1 MTAERLPDTI
11 APTHDPARP
20 ASPTLFTRQNLLAAA
35 AALVVLGGLSALIL
49 SGALVASDT
58 DKLAA
63 TAEPPHTLRGIH
75 YNPPRLAPALHGID
89 HNARAFSLKRQ
100 PHPLAM
106 VFFGYVSCLDVCP
119 TNLKKFEK
127 IEENLGEDADQVQ
140 FLFVTIDPEKE
151 TPEELRA
158 YLGHYHG
165 EIVGLTA
172 RPGEDMQPTYDNWGV
187 VRRRVELEKPIAGR
201 DYAWDHSGQ
210 IYLVMDGQRIAV
222 SYPYGTSVEAMTE
235 DVRALLKDPTLGQR
249 LPEVGE
255 VRDVSIEAGSYTRA
269 AQQNPTLPSYLRVN
283 VGDAI
288 RWKNDDYMYHFVGDI
303 ALAPGQSALQK
314 FDEPGDFYF
323 GCTAVPQEVI
333 RIRVFE

>member
-1 MTAERLPDTI
+1 MTAELLPDPI

-20 ASPTLFTRQNLLAAA
+20 ASSTFFTRKNLLSAG
-35 AALVVLGGLSALIL
+35 LVLLLLAGLSAAITRNVLIDE
-49 SGALVASDT
+49 SPQT
-58 DKLAA
+58 AA
-63 TAEPPHTLRGIH
+63 TTAEAPHALRGIH
-75 YNPPRLAPALHGID
+75 YNPPRLAPALHGVD
-89 HNARAFSLKRQ
+89 HNAKAFSLKRQ

-127 IEENLGEDADQVQ
+127 IEENLGPDADQVQ

-151 TPEELRA
+151 TPDELRA
-158 YLGHYHG
+158 YLGHYDG

-172 RPGEDMQPTYDNWGV
+172 REGEDMQPTYDNWGV

-201 DYAWDHSGQ
+201 DYKWDHSGQ
-210 IYLVMDGQRIAV
+210 IYLVMDGERIAV
-222 SYPYGTSVEAMTE
+222 SYPYGTSVEAMTD
-235 DVRALLKDPTLGQR
+235 DVRALLKDPSLGQR

-303 ALAPGQSALQK
+303 SLAPGQSALQK